1 MLQRWIR
8 LPYRLSILA
17 CLAAAALAAALAAL
31 HAGYAAGTMRQASI
45 PSPLLVVCVILL
57 LALALLL
64 WLQHRLALRQRGL
77 EQLRADA
84 EQTRLASGQRKA
96 REQERLRIG
105 RDIHDDLGQHL
116 LTLKIDLAM
125 LQASNAA
132 TAPQLAQKLGLIA
145 RNVDLSIAALRCVI
159 DDLRPPALEHGWQAA
174 FDGLLADFSRSTGI
188 VCDGVCDALDGVAG
202 AQEPLLY
209 HALQE
214 ALANVARHA
223 RASRVSVS
231 LRRRSCSR
239 AFCCSQARRACSAS
253 ARNCSSVSRR
263 VDRRC
268 WRHSS
273 RASAPSRMAQAAA
286 RFCGVVTRVS
296 EASAWPACSEAAA
309 QAPRPAGMP
318 NRAGRRMWRCVIF
331 SLPKSLP
338 SGNVITE
345 NILA

>member
-1 MLQRWIR
+1 MTHRHIR
-8 LPYRLSILA
+8 LPARFGIPA
-17 CLAAAALAAALAAL
+17 CLGACAAASLQAGQADASLTRATTPQNLAAACA
-31 HAGYAAGTMRQASI
+31 
-45 PSPLLVVCVILL
+45 ILL
-57 LALALLL
+57 GALALLL
-64 WLQHRLALRQRGL
+64 WRQHRLATRLQTL

-84 EQTRLASGQRKA
+84 EQARLACEQQKA
-96 REQERLRIG
+96 REQERRRIG

-125 LQASNAA
+125 LQASSAA

-231 LRRRSCSR
+231 LRRRAAMLELCISDDGVGMPAASTRLGCGLSGMHERLACAGGCLHIDSR
-239 AFCCSQARRACSAS
+239 AGGGTSLRLTLPVPLPDSAGH
-253 ARNCSSVSRR
+253 C
-263 VDRRC
+263 
-268 WRHSS
+268 
-273 RASAPSRMAQAAA
+273 
-286 RFCGVVTRVS
+286 
-296 EASAWPACSEAAA
+296 
-309 QAPRPAGMP
+309 
-318 NRAGRRMWRCVIF
+318 
-331 SLPKSLP
+331 
-338 SGNVITE
+338 
-345 NILA
+345 